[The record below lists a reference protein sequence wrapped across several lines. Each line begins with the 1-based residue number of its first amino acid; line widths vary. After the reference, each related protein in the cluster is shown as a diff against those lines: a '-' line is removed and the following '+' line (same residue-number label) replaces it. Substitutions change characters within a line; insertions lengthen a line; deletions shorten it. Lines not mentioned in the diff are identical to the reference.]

1 MYEEQFLAEKLQQFS
16 LLDIALFK
24 IVYFLVGLLVATNY
38 IVLTSV
44 SWIFYLL
51 MFLIAVFPIVIH
63 LFSFEGS
70 YIQKARKYLKT
81 NKPSYQVLLFFSMFF
96 FACTLAVLIPALSLV
111 PWYVYLILIIIFAI
125 KPMRSNMFW

>member
-1 MYEEQFLAEKLQQFS
+1 MYEEEFLSEKLQHFT
-16 LLDIALFK
+16 LVDIALVK

-38 IVLTSV
+38 LVLTEV

-51 MFLIAVFPIVIH
+51 MFLTAVFPIVIH

-70 YIQKARKYLKT
+70 YIEKARMYLKT
-81 NKPSYQVLLFFSMFF
+81 NKPSYQVLLFFSQFF
-96 FACTLAVLIPALSLV
+96 FACMIVVLVPVLIVV
-111 PWYVYLILIIIFAI
+111 PWYVYAILIVIFAI

>member
-16 LLDIALFK
+16 LLDIALVK

-96 FACTLAVLIPALSLV
+96 FCMYISSINTSFKFSTVVCLSD
-111 PWYVYLILIIIFAI
+111 INHNFC
-125 KPMRSNMFW
+125 N

>member
-81 NKPSYQVLLFFSMFF
+81 NKPSYQVLLFFIRI
-96 FACTLAVLIPALSLV
+96 T
-111 PWYVYLILIIIFAI
+111 
-125 KPMRSNMFW
+125 

>member
-1 MYEEQFLAEKLQQFS
+1 MYEEQFLAEKLQRFS
-16 LLDIALFK
+16 LLDIALVK

>member
-51 MFLIAVFPIVIH
+51 MFLIAVFPIVVH

>member
-16 LLDIALFK
+16 LLDIALVK

-63 LFSFEGS
+63 LFSHLRVHIS
-70 YIQKARKYLKT
+70 KKRVNILKQISHHTKY
-81 NKPSYQVLLFFSMFF
+81 F
-96 FACTLAVLIPALSLV
+96 CSLV
-111 PWYVYLILIIIFAI
+111 CFFCMYISSINTSFKFSTVVCLSDINHNFC
-125 KPMRSNMFW
+125 N

>member
-1 MYEEQFLAEKLQQFS
+1 MYEEEFLSEKLQQFS
-16 LLDIALFK
+16 LVDIALVK

-38 IVLTSV
+38 LVLTNV

-51 MFLIAVFPIVIH
+51 MFLTAAFPIVIH

-70 YIQKARKYLKT
+70 YIEKARMYLKT
-81 NKPSYQVLLFFSMFF
+81 NKPSYQVLLFFSQFF
-96 FACTLAVLIPALSLV
+96 FGCMIVVLVPVLIIV
-111 PWYVYLILIIIFAI
+111 PWYVYAILIVVFAI

>member
-16 LLDIALFK
+16 LLDIALVK

-111 PWYVYLILIIIFAI
+111 PWYVYLILIVIFAI

>member
-16 LLDIALFK
+16 LLDIALVK

>member
-1 MYEEQFLAEKLQQFS
+1 MYEEQFLAEKLQRFS
-16 LLDIALFK
+16 LLDIALVK

-51 MFLIAVFPIVIH
+51 MFLIAVFQIVIH

>member
-16 LLDIALFK
+16 LLDIALVK
-24 IVYFLVGLLVATNY
+24 IVYFLVGLLIASNY
-38 IVLTSV
+38 IILTSI

>member
-16 LLDIALFK
+16 LLDIALVK
-24 IVYFLVGLLVATNY
+24 IVYFLVSLLVATNY

-111 PWYVYLILIIIFAI
+111 PWYVYMILIIIFAI

>member
-16 LLDIALFK
+16 LLDIALVK

-63 LFSFEGS
+63 LFSHLRVHIS
-70 YIQKARKYLKT
+70 KKRVNILKQISHHTKYFCSL
-81 NKPSYQVLLFFSMFF
+81 VCF

>member
-1 MYEEQFLAEKLQQFS
+1 MYEEEFLSEKLQHFT
-16 LLDIALFK
+16 LVDIALVK
-24 IVYFLVGLLVATNY
+24 IVYLLVGLLIATNY
-38 IVLTSV
+38 LELTSI

-51 MFLIAVFPIVIH
+51 MFLVAAFPIVIH

-70 YIQKARKYLKT
+70 YIEKARMYLKT

-96 FACTLAVLIPALSLV
+96 FACMLTVLIPILILV
-111 PWYVYLILIIIFAI
+111 PWYVYVILIVIFAI